1 MPVLALESA
10 SPEETYQLI
19 LQTARKAIDEDD
31 AEVIC
36 LGCAG
41 MAGLDKR
48 LEKELGIPVV
58 DGVVCALKLL
68 EGLFGYGVSTSKRR
82 AYAFPGYK
90 PVVGL
95 PDKFERVYNEQID
108 EV

>member
-19 LQTARKAIDEDD
+19 LKTAQQTLDEDD
-31 AEVIC
+31 AEVVC

-48 LEKELGIPVV
+48 LQEALGLPVL

-68 EGLFGYGVSTSKRR
+68 EGLIGYGVSTSKRR
-82 AYAFPGYK
+82 VYAHPGHK
-90 PVVGL
+90 PVLGL
-95 PDKFERVYNEQID
+95 PDKFEQVYQA
-108 EV
+108 